1 MEGGGGGRGEP
12 RATQQAS
19 TERTGLRLHFAIS
32 LTLVA
37 GVALPAAA
45 DATHKPGHQGGGGQ
59 QASLRAAPNPVVF
72 GSSTALSGRLQGGG
86 NNGGRTVVLQGAPH
100 PFSAFNNNVATTLTN
115 SAGRFSFTRRPR
127 LHTRYRVTIG
137 GVQSPLVTVLVRQRV
152 SLYLS
157 DRTPRRGQLVR
168 FSGRSCPQHD
178 GRTVSIQ
185 KRTSTG
191 GWRTVRRTRLRD
203 ARRCSV
209 YSRRLRVFNDGTFRT
224 VVASDAD
231 HARGFSR
238 LRSADAHR

>member
-1 MEGGGGGRGEP
+1 LKLP
-12 RATQQAS
+12 
-19 TERTGLRLHFAIS
+19 FAVS
-32 LTLVA
+32 LAVVA
-37 GVALPAAA
+37 AAFPVAA
-45 DATHKPGHQGGGGQ
+45 DASHKPGHQGGGGQ
-59 QASLRAAPNPVVF
+59 QPSLTAAPNPVVF
-72 GSSTALSGRLQGGG
+72 GSTTRLSGRLTGA
-86 NNGGRTVVLQGAPH
+86 NNAGRPVILQGAPH
-100 PFSAFNNNVATTLTN
+100 PFTSFNNNVATATTD
-115 SAGRFSFTRRPR
+115 SAGRYSFTRRPR
-127 LHTRYRVTIG
+127 LHTRYRVSID
-137 GVQSPLVTVLVRQRV
+137 GVLSPLVTVLVRQRV

-178 GRTVSIQ
+178 GSTVSIQ

-191 GWRTVRRTRLRD
+191 GWRTVRRTRLRE

-209 YSRRLRVFNDGTFRT
+209 YSRRLRVYTDGTFRT

>member
-1 MEGGGGGRGEP
+1 M
-12 RATQQAS
+12 
-19 TERTGLRLHFAIS
+19 
-32 LTLVA
+32 
-37 GVALPAAA
+37 
-45 DATHKPGHQGGGGQ
+45 
-59 QASLRAAPNPVVF
+59 VF
-72 GSSTALSGRLQGGG
+72 GSATRLSGRLTGG
-86 NNGGRTVVLQGAPH
+86 NNGGRPVILQGARH
-100 PFSAFNNNVATTLTN
+100 PFTAFNNSVATATTN
-115 SAGRFSFTRRPR
+115 SAGRYSFTRSPR
-127 LHTRYRVTIG
+127 LHTRYRVSIDG
-137 GVQSPLVTVLVRQRV
+137 ALSPLVTVLVRQRV

-157 DRTPRRGQLVR
+157 DSTPRRGQLVR

-191 GWRTVRRTRLRD
+191 GWRTVRRTRLRE

-209 YSRRLRVFNDGTFRT
+209 YSRRLRIFSDGTFRT

>member
-1 MEGGGGGRGEP
+1 
-12 RATQQAS
+12 
-19 TERTGLRLHFAIS
+19 LKL
-32 LTLVA
+32 LLV
-37 GVALPAAA
+37 VPLAAA
-45 DATHKPGHQGGGGQ
+45 AAVPIAAEAHHQPGHQGGGGQ
-59 QASLRAAPNPVVF
+59 QPSLTAAPNPVVF
-72 GSSTALSGRLQGGG
+72 GSATTLSGRLTGA
-86 NNGGRTVVLQGAPH
+86 NNSGRTVTLQGASH
-100 PFSAFNNNVATTLTN
+100 PFTSFNNNVASTTTN
-115 SAGRFSFTRRPR
+115 NAGRYSFTRRPR
-127 LHTRYRVTIG
+127 RHTRYRVNIG
-137 GVQSPLVTVLVRQRV
+137 GALSPTVTVLVRQRV

-191 GWRTVRRTRLRD
+191 GWRTVRRTRLRE

-224 VVASDAD
+224 VVAADAD

>member
-1 MEGGGGGRGEP
+1 MAAAAAWPAFLDE
-12 RATQQAS
+12 
-19 TERTGLRLHFAIS
+19 TERNAVKIRFTLPIA
-32 LTLVA
+32 LTAALV
-37 GVALPAAA
+37 LPLTAQ
-45 DATHKPGHQGGGGQ
+45 ATHKPGHQGGSGQ
-59 QASLRAAPNPVVF
+59 QPSLGAAPNPIVLG
-72 GSSTALSGRLQGGG
+72 GSTVLSGRLVGG
-86 NNGGRTVVLQGAPH
+86 NNGGRTVTLQGSPH
-100 PFSAFNNNVATTLTN
+100 PFSAFNTSVATATTN

-127 LHTRYRVTIG
+127 LHTRYRVSVDG
-137 GVQSPLVTVLVRQRV
+137 LLSPTVTVLVRQRV

-178 GRTVSIQ
+178 GSVVSIQ
-185 KRTSTG
+185 KRTSAG

-209 YSRRLRVFNDGTFRT
+209 YSRRLRIFNDGTFRT

-238 LRSADAHR
+238 RRSADAHR